1 MEYSPTF
8 KLKNANGCIQKQII
22 VCWNCLKWN
31 VLVRAAV
38 SFLHIVFHKKLW
50 KASKRKY
57 YKLVCCVAELLTHYG
72 ASSPKFSIC
81 HSEAVTGLIR
91 GREQIRIPRLISSLW
106 LSNSAGLCGTNTLQC
121 IRTTWIRAWW
131 RLRIYAS
138 NCCGSFWINQG
149 FMSSC
154 LLSNICCYN
163 TEYWICDIRCH
174 LKATN
179 IDKLIKA
186 RWPLDFYL
194 RTLQRPWLIWAW
206 PAVCSP
212 WCAWSG
218 RVAPARPAAPH
229 SRAARPRSPGVPACT
244 RSRTRCETQSPG
256 QS

>member
-1 MEYSPTF
+1 MSLSELLSH
-8 KLKNANGCIQKQII
+8 LD
-22 VCWNCLKWN
+22 
-31 VLVRAAV
+31 R
-38 SFLHIVFHKKLW
+38 LHIVFHQKMFCYQRIW

-57 YKLVCCVAELLTHYG
+57 KLVRCVAELLTHYG

-163 TEYWICDIRCH
+163 TEYWICNIRCH
-174 LKATN
+174 LKAWRLQILTN
-179 IDKLIKA
+179 
-186 RWPLDFYL
+186 
-194 RTLQRPWLIWAW
+194 
-206 PAVCSP
+206 S
-212 WCAWSG
+212 
-218 RVAPARPAAPH
+218 
-229 SRAARPRSPGVPACT
+229 SRHADP
-244 RSRTRCETQSPG
+244 
-256 QS
+256 